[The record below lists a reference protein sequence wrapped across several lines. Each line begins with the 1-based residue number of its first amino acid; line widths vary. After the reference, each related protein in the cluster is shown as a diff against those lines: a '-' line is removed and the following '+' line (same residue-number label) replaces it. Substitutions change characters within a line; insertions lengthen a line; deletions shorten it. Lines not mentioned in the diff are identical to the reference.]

1 MRAWRSAIVFAVAA
15 LAAAPLL
22 AQDEQSD
29 DTKDDDVRVFDE
41 IVVSA
46 QKIEKTLREVPAS
59 VSTLDGQFIKE
70 SGAFGFGDL
79 QTYAANVEIRI
90 TPIGGSL
97 RMRGFGTQSSNAGF
111 EPSVGTVVDGVY
123 YGRSNFLAAFF
134 HDLDRVEVLR
144 GPQGTLFGK
153 NSTAGVLNV
162 VTESGDTVSEE
173 YAGTLEVLYGDLGE
187 RNFRPAFSIP
197 LGDGL
202 AARLSGSFSQNEGQ
216 LFNTLL
222 ERSESDV
229 EQRTMRLKVNYDQ
242 SGPLTWELGA
252 FHSRQELGN
261 GIYQLAI
268 ATDDLLTLARDFDPL
283 VEDDPLNFLTSA
295 NVPTVGRTNFTGSN
309 LNVNYE
315 LPPNA
320 LGDAVTITSISAWAE
335 LVTKQR
341 DIDADFSP
349 IPVIR
354 TSLIEPMPY
363 TQVSQ
368 ELRLSAS
375 NPDLFGFGHGF
386 EFVAGLFYYE
396 AELLAADRF
405 ELEDLGA
412 AAAYFQQAE
421 FNNNGFGGT
430 FLPGQG
436 GTTAAVINQ
445 IVPLLEA
452 AGQAEQ
458 AVLTRLDQQS
468 DTMAIFG
475 QLEHFFYP
483 KWAVIAGLR
492 LGRET
497 KRGSFD
503 TDVIGQFVPVIN
515 PGTETFTA
523 VIERE
528 EDEFSPKLGL
538 KWEPVDDLN
547 VYGTW
552 SRGFKSGGFNAI
564 ALNDDTLEFDPE
576 RAESYELGAKARV
589 LGGAMQLNA
598 ALFSTDF
605 SNLQVSSFDDASFV
619 ILNAAEARSQGFEL
633 DINWFPPIPGTMLF
647 ASTGY
652 TDARFTSY
660 PNAPAFADSGDE
672 SQDLSGGRLPISP
685 QWSASLVPSFTALI
699 PGVQWGVNAAVDV
712 LYRGDRFLD
721 IDLDR
726 RTLQRAT
733 TEINARITVGD
744 LLETWNLTIAGRNLT
759 DERILDQVLD
769 QPLSPGNFSA
779 IRGDRGRFVSANLS
793 YNF

>member
-335 LVTKQR
+335 LVTK
-341 DIDADFSP
+341 
-349 IPVIR
+349 
-354 TSLIEPMPY
+354 
-363 TQVSQ
+363 
-368 ELRLSAS
+368 
-375 NPDLFGFGHGF
+375 
-386 EFVAGLFYYE
+386 
-396 AELLAADRF
+396 
-405 ELEDLGA
+405 
-412 AAAYFQQAE
+412 
-421 FNNNGFGGT
+421 
-430 FLPGQG
+430 
-436 GTTAAVINQ
+436 
-445 IVPLLEA
+445 
-452 AGQAEQ
+452 
-458 AVLTRLDQQS
+458 
-468 DTMAIFG
+468 
-475 QLEHFFYP
+475 
-483 KWAVIAGLR
+483 
-492 LGRET
+492 
-497 KRGSFD
+497 
-503 TDVIGQFVPVIN
+503 
-515 PGTETFTA
+515 
-523 VIERE
+523 
-528 EDEFSPKLGL
+528 
-538 KWEPVDDLN
+538 
-547 VYGTW
+547 
-552 SRGFKSGGFNAI
+552 
-564 ALNDDTLEFDPE
+564 
-576 RAESYELGAKARV
+576 
-589 LGGAMQLNA
+589 
-598 ALFSTDF
+598 
-605 SNLQVSSFDDASFV
+605 
-619 ILNAAEARSQGFEL
+619 
-633 DINWFPPIPGTMLF
+633 
-647 ASTGY
+647 
-652 TDARFTSY
+652 
-660 PNAPAFADSGDE
+660 
-672 SQDLSGGRLPISP
+672 
-685 QWSASLVPSFTALI
+685 
-699 PGVQWGVNAAVDV
+699 
-712 LYRGDRFLD
+712 
-721 IDLDR
+721 
-726 RTLQRAT
+726 
-733 TEINARITVGD
+733 
-744 LLETWNLTIAGRNLT
+744 
-759 DERILDQVLD
+759 
-769 QPLSPGNFSA
+769 
-779 IRGDRGRFVSANLS
+779 
-793 YNF
+793 